1 MAILTATYGSDVMKR
16 QISFRVFLP
25 VDNTIPGSFS
35 YANPPTQKYR
45 TLYML
50 HGLTNDAAEW
60 LLSSPLK
67 RLAQERNLAV
77 VMPSGEN
84 SFYVPGLAPNSDYG
98 QLVGQEIVDMSRRM
112 FPLSTR
118 REDTFI
124 GGVSMGGFGAVR
136 NGLKYAE
143 TFSKVLSFSAAIHM
157 FEFEPG
163 DALRPMVCH
172 EDMVM
177 GDFNTARLTDKN
189 PAVCLTE
196 LEDRV
201 RAGETAFPEIYMICG
216 TEDGLIDAN
225 RSFKEKL
232 ERAGVPLCYEE
243 GPGRHDFQFWN
254 QYLPKMLD
262 WMLN

>member
-1 MAILTATYGSDVMKR
+1 MAILTATYGSDVLKR
-16 QISFRVFLP
+16 QVSFRVFLP
-25 VDNTIPGSFS
+25 VDNTIPNSFS
-35 YANPPTQKYR
+35 YANPPAQKYR

-50 HGLTNDAAEW
+50 HGLTCDAAEW
-60 LLSSPLK
+60 FSASPLK
-67 RLAQERNLAV
+67 QLAKEKNLAV

-112 FPLSTR
+112 FPLSGR

-163 DALRPMVCH
+163 DVRRHMVCH

-177 GDFNTARLTDKN
+177 GAFSEARLTDKN

-196 LEDRV
+196 LENRV
-201 RAGETAFPEIYMICG
+201 RTGEAAFPEIYMICG
-216 TEDGLIDAN
+216 TEDDLIDAN

-232 ERAGVPLCYEE
+232 EKAGVPLRYEE
-243 GPGRHDFQFWN
+243 GTGRHDYQFWN
-254 QYLPKMLD
+254 QYLPKMLN
-262 WMLN
+262 WMLE